1 MNTLYDVLEV
11 SEKASQEVIEK
22 TYKVLVKKY
31 HPDLQPPE
39 KRAVAEKKMKEINEA
54 YDILGNETK
63 RKQYDEELAR
73 SRKIESQKY
82 EQSNSQNNDHYKSGY
97 NNQNIN
103 YTSYSSQNYYTNG
116 VNQEEQRFRDMQ
128 RRKYEEELRKKQEKM
143 EKQMQEEM
151 KQKYQNA
158 YYNYL
163 RSLGYKI
170 KEKWTWEK
178 TKKLL
183 LIILVLIAIIVI
195 LWLLPPTHNM
205 MRQIYENNTGIKII
219 VDIVIG
225 FVKAIVQTFIDLFK
239 DLLQIK

>member
-11 SEKASQEVIEK
+11 SEKASKEVIEK
-22 TYKVLVKKY
+22 TYKVLVKRY

-39 KRAVAEKKMKEINEA
+39 KREVAEKKMKEINEA
-54 YDILGNETK
+54 YEILGDKTK
-63 RKQYDEELAR
+63 RKQYDEELA
-73 SRKIESQKY
+73 
-82 EQSNSQNNDHYKSGY
+82 
-97 NNQNIN
+97 
-103 YTSYSSQNYYTNG
+103 YTSTSSKNYYTNG
-116 VNQEEQRFRDMQ
+116 TNQEEQRFRDMQ
-128 RRKYEEELRKKQEKM
+128 RRKYEEGLRKKQEQM
-143 EKQMQEEM
+143 EKKMQEQMHE
-151 KQKYQNA
+151 QYQNA

-170 KEKWTWEK
+170 KEKWTWKK

-205 MRQIYENNTGIKII
+205 MMQIYENNTGIKII
-219 VDIVIG
+219 VDIVLG
-225 FVKAIVQTFIDLFK
+225 FIMAIVQTFVDLFK